1 MLIIK
6 KWVDSSEPTQYSY
19 NCCLSILEF
28 FLPIACSFLRSHHR
42 VILILMRN
50 DQVVV
55 LPLTSSGRDKV
66 TDNNVF
72 FQAHQPVRFT
82 ANGCLAKYF
91 SGFLEG
97 SR

>member
-19 NCCLSILEF
+19 NCCLSILKF
-28 FLPIACSFLRSHHR
+28 FLPVACSFLRSHHR
-42 VILILMRN
+42 IVLIFMGN
-50 DQVVV
+50 DHVVV
-55 LPLTSSGRDKV
+55 LPLTSSRRNKV
-66 TDNNVF
+66 TYNNVF
-72 FQAHQPVRFT
+72 FQAHQPVCFT

-91 SGFLEG
+91 SGLLEG